1 MTREQSRKRLHGAL
15 VELYNLKQL
24 RGQITASDV
33 RKCLLERHLSA
44 MAFTLV
50 FSYVNKDSVPTY
62 EDACK
67 LREESNKRIHEGVQ
81 RKITGLS
88 RPMEL
93 LPQDDIEAAIRLLKK
108 NGYVVMTI
116 H

>member
-1 MTREQSRKRLHGAL
+1 MKELSKERLHGAL

-24 RGQITASDV
+24 RGQITAHDV
-33 RKCLLERHLSA
+33 SKCFSERHLSA
-44 MAFTLV
+44 MASTLV
-50 FSYVNKDSVPTY
+50 FPYVNKDSVPTY

-67 LREESNKRIHEGVQ
+67 LREESNRRIHECYK
-81 RKITGLS
+81 RKRAGLS
-88 RPMEL
+88 RSAEL
-93 LPQDDIEAAIRLLKK
+93 LPQDDIEAAIKLLKK

>member
-1 MTREQSRKRLHGAL
+1 MKRKQSKELLHGAL

-44 MAFTLV
+44 MASTLV
-50 FSYVNKDSVPTY
+50 FSYIKDSVPTY

-81 RKITGLS
+81 RKIAELS

-93 LPQDDIEAAIRLLKK
+93 LPQDDIEAAIKLLKK

>member
-1 MTREQSRKRLHGAL
+1 MTKEQSKERLHGAL

-24 RGQITASDV
+24 RGEITAHDV
-33 RKCLLERHLSA
+33 SKILSERHLSA
-44 MAFTLV
+44 MASTLV
-50 FSYVNKDSVPTY
+50 FSYVNKSSVPTY

-67 LREESNKRIHEGVQ
+67 LREESNKRIHECYK
-81 RKITGLS
+81 RKRAGLS
-88 RPMEL
+88 HPL

>member
-1 MTREQSRKRLHGAL
+1 MKEQSKERLHAAL

-24 RGQITASDV
+24 RGQITAHDV
-33 RKCLLERHLSA
+33 SKCLSERHLSA
-44 MAFTLV
+44 MASTLV
-50 FSYVNKDSVPTY
+50 FSYIKDSVPTY

-67 LREESNKRIHEGVQ
+67 QREESNRRIHECYK
-81 RKITGLS
+81 RKRAGLS
-88 RPMEL
+88 RSAEL

>member
-1 MTREQSRKRLHGAL
+1 MRRKQSKELLHEAL
-15 VELYNLKQL
+15 VELYNLKKL
-24 RGQITASDV
+24 RGQITSHDV
-33 RKCLLERHLSA
+33 RKRLLERHLGA
-44 MAFTLV
+44 MASTMV
-50 FSYVNKDSVPTY
+50 FSYIKDSVPTY

-67 LREESNKRIHEGVQ
+67 LREESNRRIHECYK
-81 RKITGLS
+81 RKRAGLS
-88 RPMEL
+88 RSAEL

>member
-1 MTREQSRKRLHGAL
+1 MKEQSKKRLHGAL
-15 VELYNLKQL
+15 VELYNIKQL
-24 RGQITASDV
+24 RGQITAHDV
-33 RKCLLERHLSA
+33 SKCLSERHLGA
-44 MAFTLV
+44 MASTLV

-67 LREESNKRIHEGVQ
+67 LREESNRRIQESVKR
-81 RKITGLS
+81 KKAGLP

-93 LPQDDIEAAIRLLKK
+93 LPQDDIEAAIKLLKK